1 MSEKK
6 NMKHEIEVQFVPGD
20 TVWHKNLA
28 TNKAMETK
36 VKSYQ
41 AIIYSDGGAGILY
54 HLEDE
59 TPTFVIPGV
68 VSNTGLFAT
77 KEECDA
83 QPPYVPVQ

>member
-1 MSEKK
+1 
-6 NMKHEIEVQFVPGD
+6 MKHEIEVQFVPGD

-54 HLEDE
+54 PVRVHL
-59 TPTFVIPGV
+59 P
-68 VSNTGLFAT
+68 AT
-77 KEECDA
+77 ACSKSHENSSTKL
-83 QPPYVPVQ
+83 